1 MNPEVSGIPESV
13 DYWRTFLTDG
23 HSREHR
29 LRTALRLLPRD
40 PRCRLC
46 AAPFAGVGGPLMR
59 LVGKRRSDRNPNWCT
74 SCFDFLSTHHGGAEI
89 QCTMLFADVRGSTAL
104 AERSSPTEFHHLM
117 DRFYTVA
124 AAQVFENDEIVDKF
138 VGDELVAMFF
148 PLLSGDRHASVAV
161 DAARGILTA
170 TGHDE
175 PDGPWVPV
183 GAGVHTGMAWVG
195 AVGSGSRTELTAL
208 GDAVNIAARLASAA
222 GAGEVL
228 VSTPA
233 MSAAGLPPSPESREL
248 ELRGKSAP
256 IGVGVLHVGPRAQ

>member
-1 MNPEVSGIPESV
+1 
-13 DYWRTFLTDG
+13 
-23 HSREHR
+23 
-29 LRTALRLLPRD
+29 
-40 PRCRLC
+40 
-46 AAPFAGVGGPLMR
+46 
-59 LVGKRRSDRNPNWCT
+59 
-74 SCFDFLSTHHGGAEI
+74 
-89 QCTMLFADVRGSTAL
+89 MLFADVRGSTAL

-124 AAQVFENDEIVDKF
+124 AAQVFENDGIVDKF

-161 DAARGILTA
+161 DAVRGILTA

-208 GDAVNIAARLASAA
+208 GDAVNIAARLACGGRCRRGSGINACDV
-222 GAGEVL
+222 GC
-228 VSTPA
+228 
-233 MSAAGLPPSPESREL
+233 GLASESRKPRIGAQGQECAD
-248 ELRGKSAP
+248 RCRSSARRATPP
-256 IGVGVLHVGPRAQ
+256 ISAGNTSEATLARSRRAAIVAAP